1 MTTLQLP
8 TPLVDV
14 AWLAAHLADPR
25 LVVLDAHMAPPGSAP
40 VAGPVMQIP
49 GARRFDFDSDIRD
62 QRSPLPHMLPSA
74 EQFTALKS
82 SYINWLQFVFVS
94 VPHGV
99 PHGERCSAQ
108 CSALLWTREIRRSL
122 GAVPPSRSDPDK
134 IFRPV
139 LARVVARP
147 NAPAYWWKNLSI
159 TSAFHCPPNAPRTG
173 SKTRLIRP

>member
-62 QRSPLPHMLPSA
+62 PTFRTRFMNKSA
-74 EQFTALKS
+74 GIE
-82 SYINWLQFVFVS
+82 
-94 VPHGV
+94 GR
-99 PHGERCSAQ
+99 ER
-108 CSALLWTREIRRSL
+108 R
-122 GAVPPSRSDPDK
+122 
-134 IFRPV
+134 
-139 LARVVARP
+139 
-147 NAPAYWWKNLSI
+147 
-159 TSAFHCPPNAPRTG
+159 
-173 SKTRLIRP
+173 